1 MHLRDLFPDINP
13 EVFAGFGDNPFSES
27 TINKQMTKEDC
38 LNKYDTSR
46 NYIEQTCRP
55 ELFAAMDE
63 YAKHFG
69 RWIAKE
75 KFESVDGNTMRSSK
89 WNCGLPYT
97 IDDLHQLFENQFI
110 EQQNK
115 P

>member
-1 MHLRDLFPDINP
+1 
-13 EVFAGFGDNPFSES
+13 
-27 TINKQMTKEDC
+27 MTKEEC
-38 LNKYDTSR
+38 IGKYPIVCNNAGTKLYLERDDV
-46 NYIEQTCRP
+46 
-55 ELFAAMDE
+55 LKAMDE

-97 IDDLHQLFENQFI
+97 IEDIYQLFENQFI

-115 P
+115 L